1 MSVEKS
7 RPIRIA
13 ILFSGRGSNMQT
25 LTNHIAQPEVNA
37 EFTVAI
43 TNRPQA
49 GGIDI
54 CKQLGVAC
62 HIIDHETFDAR
73 AAFDAALDDILRA
86 AKVDL
91 ICCAGFMR
99 LLTADFVNGWPDR
112 LLNIH
117 PSLLPKY
124 RGLHTHARAIEAGD
138 AVHGCTVHEV
148 TAELDGGPI
157 LGQAQVTIAPDDT
170 PDTLAAKVLP
180 LEHALYPAVLRRFA
194 VGNREPVMIGM

>member
-25 LTNHIAQPEVNA
+25 LANHIAQPEVNA

-73 AAFDAALDDILRA
+73 AAFDAALDDILRS
-86 AKVDL
+86 AKIDL

-124 RGLHTHARAIEAGD
+124 KGLHTHKRALEAGD
-138 AVHGCTVHEV
+138 KEHGCTVHYMRPEM
-148 TAELDGGPI
+148 DDGPI
-157 LGQAQVTIAPDDT
+157 IVQKKVPVRDDDT
-170 PDTLAAKVLP
+170 PDSLTQRVIEQEHIAYAEALDVVLKKM
-180 LEHALYPAVLRRFA
+180 ADT
-194 VGNREPVMIGM
+194 

>member
-1 MSVEKS
+1 MRDEMSVEKS

-25 LTNHIAQPEVNA
+25 LANHIALPEVNA

-124 RGLHTHARAIEAGD
+124 KGLHTHKRALEAGD
-138 AVHGCTVHEV
+138 KEHGCTVHYMRPEM
-148 TAELDGGPI
+148 DDGPI
-157 LGQAQVTIAPDDT
+157 IVQKKVPVRDDDT
-170 PDTLAAKVLP
+170 PDSLTQRVIEQEHIAYAEALDVVLKKM
-180 LEHALYPAVLRRFA
+180 ADT
-194 VGNREPVMIGM
+194 

>member
-25 LTNHIAQPEVNA
+25 LANHIAQPEVNA

-124 RGLHTHARAIEAGD
+124 KGLHTHKRALEAGD
-138 AVHGCTVHEV
+138 KEHGCTVHYMRPEM
-148 TAELDGGPI
+148 DDGPI
-157 LGQAQVTIAPDDT
+157 IVQKKVPVRDDDT
-170 PDTLAAKVLP
+170 PDSLTRRVIEQEHIAYAEALDVVLKKM
-180 LEHALYPAVLRRFA
+180 ADT
-194 VGNREPVMIGM
+194 

>member
-25 LTNHIAQPEVNA
+25 LANHIAQPEVNA
-37 EFTVAI
+37 KFTVAI

-124 RGLHTHARAIEAGD
+124 KGLHTHKRALEAGD
-138 AVHGCTVHEV
+138 KEHGCTVHYMRPEM
-148 TAELDGGPI
+148 DDGPI
-157 LGQAQVTIAPDDT
+157 IVQKKVPVRDDDT
-170 PDTLAAKVLP
+170 PDSLTQRVIEQEHIAYAEALDVVLKKM
-180 LEHALYPAVLRRFA
+180 ADT
-194 VGNREPVMIGM
+194 

>member
-25 LTNHIAQPEVNA
+25 LANHIAQPEVNA

-54 CKQLGVAC
+54 CKQLGLAC

-124 RGLHTHARAIEAGD
+124 KGLHTHKRALEAGD
-138 AVHGCTVHEV
+138 KEHGCTVHYMRPEM
-148 TAELDGGPI
+148 DDGPI
-157 LGQAQVTIAPDDT
+157 IVQKKVPVRDDDT
-170 PDTLAAKVLP
+170 PDSLTQRVIEQEHIAYAEALDVVLKKM
-180 LEHALYPAVLRRFA
+180 ADT
-194 VGNREPVMIGM
+194 

>member
-1 MSVEKS
+1 MKNEMSVEKS

-25 LTNHIAQPEVNA
+25 LANHIAQPEVNA

-124 RGLHTHARAIEAGD
+124 KGLHTHKRALEAGD
-138 AVHGCTVHEV
+138 KEHGCTVHYMRPEM
-148 TAELDGGPI
+148 DDGPI
-157 LGQAQVTIAPDDT
+157 IVQKKVPVRDDDT
-170 PDTLAAKVLP
+170 PDSLTQRVIEQEHIAYAEALDVVLKKM
-180 LEHALYPAVLRRFA
+180 ADT
-194 VGNREPVMIGM
+194 

>member
-1 MSVEKS
+1 MNAKKS
-7 RPIRIA
+7 GAVRIA

-25 LTNHIAQPEVNA
+25 LANHIADPQVNA
-37 EFTVAI
+37 EFVLAI
-43 TNRPQA
+43 TNRPAA

-54 CKQLGVAC
+54 CEKLDVPC
-62 HIIDHETFDAR
+62 RVIDHKKYDSR
-73 AAFDAALDDILRA
+73 AAFDAELDAALRA

-124 RGLHTHARAIEAGD
+124 KGLHTHQRALDAGD
-138 AVHGCTVHEV
+138 KTHGCSVHYMRPEMDDGPVVVQKTVPV
-148 TAELDGGPI
+148 RDG
-157 LGQAQVTIAPDDT
+157 DT
-170 PDTLAAKVLP
+170 PDSLAARVIEQEHIAYPEALDMVLKKM
-180 LEHALYPAVLRRFA
+180 AD
-194 VGNREPVMIGM
+194 N